1 MEYIILTFMVK
12 GEGDYQV
19 SKCLEL
25 GTASLGGSTDEA
37 LDNLMDATQVYLKT
51 LEDLGECRQLL
62 EEKGVTVYPCL
73 PGELETR
80 RAELAADGTVVPQVV
95 ALGPPSLWTAPR

>member
-25 GTASLGGSTDEA
+25 GTASFGRDTEEA
-37 LDNLMDATQVYLKT
+37 LDNLMDATRVYLDT
-51 LEDLGECRQLL
+51 LDDLGECRQLL
-62 EEKGVTVYPCL
+62 KEKGVTVYPCL

-80 RAELAADGTVVPQVV
+80 RAELAADGTIVPQVTT
-95 ALGPPSLWTAPR
+95 LGPACPD